1 MSIRTACLLDESASL
16 GEGDENLLR
25 SGLRHGA
32 LEVSGD
38 VDCAE
43 RAIHLCA
50 NEIQL
55 IMANWTGCML
65 RMDTFFM

>member
-1 MSIRTACLLDESASL
+1 MLTRTARLLDECAPLS
-16 GEGDENLLR
+16 EGDENLLR
-25 SGLRHGA
+25 SGFRHGA

-38 VDCAE
+38 VNRAE
-43 RAIHLCA
+43 RAIHLCV
-50 NEIQL
+50 NKIQL